1 MKIYM
6 MVFLLVKTE
15 KNIYAYYE
23 CKKNMST
30 IETLTAYLKAQI

>member
-1 MKIYM
+1 M
-6 MVFLLVKTE
+6 MVFFMKTE

-30 IETLTAYLKAQI
+30 IETLTAYLKAIP